1 MSYTSQPISNHNE
14 EFYKW
19 LDLLSAELQVANQR
33 LVLSIEGDQAW
44 CGELLLT
51 VQSWQTDTLVISD
64 RELGDR
70 PVTFSRVD
78 TLLGGESPVVVV
90 DLFNGLNPDVLCIA
104 SGLVSCGGV
113 LILLSPGPDN
123 WGRVKD
129 QFGIWQDN
137 LVSSRPLFAEK
148 LFKSIGRPSNGGIRL
163 AQAQNLPPIPEL
175 PSAQPIPAN
184 P

>member
-1 MSYTSQPISNHNE
+1 MSNTSQPICIHNE
-14 EFYKW
+14 AFYKW
-19 LDLLSAELQVANQR
+19 LGLLSDRLRVAHQR
-33 LVLSIEGDQAW
+33 LVLSIEGNQVW

-51 VQSWQTDTLVISD
+51 VQSWHTDALVISD

-70 PVTFSRVD
+70 PVTFSRVE
-78 TLLGGESPVVVV
+78 TLLGSESPVVVV

-113 LILLSPGPDN
+113 LILLSPGPDK

-137 LVSSRPLFAEK
+137 LASRRPVFAET
-148 LFKSIGRPSNGGIRL
+148 LFNSIGHPQTGVLR
-163 AQAQNLPPIPEL
+163 
-175 PSAQPIPAN
+175 
-184 P
+184 